1 MGDVPVVSL
10 GPRERAAALRRVAG
24 GSFDLVVVGGGITGA
39 GVARDASLRGL
50 RVALLEQ
57 GDFASGTS
65 SRSSKIIHG
74 GVRYLE
80 YLQLGMVRES
90 ALERNVLRRIAPHLV
105 HSLPFLYPVFEG
117 ESLLKVRAGLR
128 LFDAMA
134 RAKGDE
140 RSSRLDA
147 ADTRE
152 RLPGLR
158 EPLKGS
164 VLYPEFITDDARF
177 TLANVASAVA
187 HGAQALNYAEVET
200 FLLRGERVVGVA
212 VHDVETGERFEVSG
226 AVTVNAAGPWVPDLH
241 ATAGLPPLPEPIV
254 RSKGAHILFD
264 LERLP
269 IRAATFLRSRSGRRG
284 LAMPR
289 GPWVYVG
296 TSDEEY
302 SGDVS
307 RPRAEPAEV
316 LDLLAMTADCFPG
329 ARLTPEDVRASWAGV
344 RPLVHQPGKSTRE
357 TSRHD
362 HVWLSAPGLVTVGGG
377 KLTTYRRMARRI
389 LEAVSHSW
397 GRSLP
402 GTERTGVDPLPG
414 APAEDIKAFRSRTRS
429 AFVAAGVAAATIQRL
444 EFLYGTQ
451 VETLL
456 ALGAEDPGW
465 LEPLAP
471 GVPALRAEVRLA
483 VEHEAARTLTDIMDR
498 RLALLLFSRNRGS
511 EGAAE
516 AASIAGSILGWSPS
530 RHEHELHT
538 YKEVVREHGPLGR
551 GTPDPVR

>member
-1 MGDVPVVSL
+1 M
-10 GPRERAAALRRVAG
+10 GPRERAETLRAVAG

-50 RVALLEQ
+50 RVALFEQ
-57 GDFASGTS
+57 GDFANGTS

-134 RAKGDE
+134 RARGDE

-147 ADTRE
+147 VATRE

-158 EPLKGS
+158 EPLKGA

-177 TLANVASAVA
+177 TLENVMSAVA
-187 HGAQALNYAEVET
+187 HGALALNYAQVET
-200 FLLRGERVVGVA
+200 FLFRGDRVAGVA
-212 VHDVETGERFEVSG
+212 VRDVETGDRFEVFG

-241 ATAGLPPLPEPIV
+241 AAAALPALPETIV

-264 LERLP
+264 RERLP
-269 IRAATFLRSRSGRRG
+269 LRAATFLRSRSGRRG

-307 RPRAEPAEV
+307 RPRAEPTEV
-316 LDLLAMTADCFPG
+316 LDLLAMTSDCFPDAG
-329 ARLTPEDVRASWAGV
+329 LTPDDVCASWAGV
-344 RPLVHQPGKSTRE
+344 RPLVHQEGKSTRE

-377 KLTTYRRMARRI
+377 KLTTYRRMSRRI

-414 APAEDIKAFRSRTRS
+414 APRSDVRTFRSETRAALGAAKVGS
-429 AFVAAGVAAATIQRL
+429 AIIERL
-444 EFLYGTQ
+444 EFLYGSQ
-451 VETLL
+451 VERLL
-456 ALGAEDPGW
+456 AFGTEDPGW

-471 GVPALRAEVRLA
+471 EVPALRGEVRLA
-483 VEHEAARTLTDIMDR
+483 VEHEAARTLTDILDR
-498 RLALLLFSRNRGS
+498 RLALLLFSPTRGWD
-511 EGAAE
+511 GAAE
-516 AASIAGSILGWSPS
+516 AASIAGGLLAWTPA
-530 RHEHELHT
+530 RREEELHT
-538 YKEVVREHGPLGR
+538 YKDVVREHGPLGR
-551 GTPDPVR
+551 GTRAG